1 MLDFA
6 NPDVLAL
13 AIGVACFAIGGWLG
27 SWFPDIDL
35 NMKPF
40 LLHRSIVTHGFLIPA
55 LLLFGTGMTRPEWAD
70 WLIAGFS
77 AGVALH
83 LAFDL
88 FPKKFK
94 GLALIRVPKVELK
107 DNCVCFDNPLL
118 LSGSNAKKAS
128 VIWLFVSVFLCL
140 FMSIF
145 LIQAHGSAGIGTG
158 IAILVALYLYGV
170 LVKKEPIARPL
181 LTLFTLGC
189 SALWTFSINGR

>member
-1 MLDFA
+1 MPDFA

-13 AIGVACFAIGGWLG
+13 AIGVACFAIGAWLG

-35 NMKPF
+35 NLKPF

-55 LLLFGTGMTRPEWAD
+55 LVLFATGMTRPVWAD

-94 GLALIRVPKVELK
+94 GLALIRVPKVGLK

-118 LSGSNAKKAS
+118 LSGSNAKRAS
-128 VIWLFVSVFLCL
+128 AIWLFASVFLCL
-140 FMSIF
+140 FMFAFI
-145 LIQAHGSAGIGTG
+145 IQAHGQAGIVSG
-158 IAILVALYLYGV
+158 IATVAVLYLYGV

-181 LTLFTLGC
+181 LTLFTLGGA
-189 SALWTFSINGR
+189 ALWTFTINGR